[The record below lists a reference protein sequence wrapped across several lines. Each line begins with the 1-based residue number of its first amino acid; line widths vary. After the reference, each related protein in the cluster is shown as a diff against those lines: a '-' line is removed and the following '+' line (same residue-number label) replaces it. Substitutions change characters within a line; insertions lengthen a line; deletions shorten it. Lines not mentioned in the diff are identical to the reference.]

1 MSGSSEEMSMKPD
14 LVVVGTDGSDQ
25 SFSAVEWA
33 AREAVLRGA
42 ALRIVSVPTLLPR
55 MSWRHAPQGTADTVA
70 DMIVQSHERALAA
83 AAEHASET
91 EPGLAVDTAL
101 VQGSSAAA
109 LIGAAVGA
117 SMLVVG
123 SRGGGGYAA
132 LLLGSVS
139 RCVAT
144 RADCPVVVVREEDMA
159 VHREVVVGVRDLD
172 EPAAI
177 GFAFEEAAL
186 RKARLRAVHAWDLFL
201 PEMRLTGTERPGAD
215 ADAVTVEAAEWLTGL
230 LSFWREKYPEVD
242 VIEDVVHASP
252 GRVLAASSAR
262 ADLIVLGRKEAAD
275 SPGAEAVIHA
285 VLNHAHGPV
294 AIIPE

>member
-1 MSGSSEEMSMKPD
+1 MKPD

-25 SFSAVEWA
+25 SFSAVAWA
-33 AREAVLRGA
+33 AHEAVMRGA
-42 ALRIVSVPTLLPR
+42 TLRIVSVPALLPR
-55 MSWRHAPQGTADTVA
+55 MSWRPLEGTPETVT
-70 DMIVQSHERALAA
+70 DMIVQSHKRALSEAA
-83 AAEHASET
+83 RRASET

-101 VQGSSAAA
+101 VPGPSASALIDAAA
-109 LIGAAVGA
+109 GA

-123 SRGGGGYAA
+123 SRGAGGFAA

-139 RCVAT
+139 RYAAT
-144 RADCPVVVVREEDMA
+144 RTDCPVVVVREEDMA

-172 EPAAI
+172 QPAAI
-177 GFAFEEAAL
+177 GFAFGEAAL
-186 RKARLRAVHAWDLFL
+186 RKARLRAVHAWQLFL

-215 ADAVTVEAAEWLTGL
+215 AEAVTAEVAEWLTGL

-242 VIEDVVHASP
+242 VVEEVVHASP

-262 ADLIVLGRKEAAD
+262 ADLTVLGRSGGD
-275 SPGAEAVIHA
+275 SQRPGADPVIHA

-294 AIIPE
+294 AIVPE